1 MKPSSCYSCNRSFDR
16 PMHIIKYKDRYF
28 CDEQCLGEYLV
39 SKAED
44 DIDIEW
50 FDTEENMR
58 ILAEEEKRND
68 FI

>member
-1 MKPSSCYSCNRSFDR
+1 MDV
-16 PMHIIKYKDRYF
+16 
-28 CDEQCLGEYLV
+28 LGIREDGYHEVATVMQQISLC
-39 SKAED
+39 D